1 MSLLRFQ
8 ALMYVAAVPKHGDV
22 LNPSST
28 IRTQCLKGAT
38 GGHLRLS
45 PLELFVHYP
54 YLTGSPA
61 TEDSDGIDI
70 LQVYMDKG
78 EAHIMVFQA
87 LAGLDVCLQSALLMN
102 TLPQLICMASL

>member
-38 GGHLRLS
+38 GNHLRLS

-70 LQVYMDKG
+70 SQVYIIRVD
-78 EAHIMVFQA
+78 AHIMVFKA
-87 LAGLDVCLQSALLMN
+87 LAGLDVCL
-102 TLPQLICMASL
+102 